1 MADQQTAFDESL
13 ADYQK
18 QQKSFHD
25 LREQVKKE
33 FQEQKDQGIISED
46 TTIQSW
52 LTQEVSGGKCNAS
65 CCDSKLLYG
74 HPSEKLIFLASG
86 FFISVLE
93 SQIGCI
99 KIADGSKV

>member
-1 MADQQTAFDESL
+1 MEKMADQQTAFDESL

-33 FQEQKDQGIISED
+33 FQEQKDQGTISED

-52 LTQEVSGGKCNAS
+52 LTQTVSDCEFSNN
-65 CCDSKLLYG
+65 
-74 HPSEKLIFLASG
+74 
-86 FFISVLE
+86 ISTT
-93 SQIGCI
+93 
-99 KIADGSKV
+99 